1 MDYFLQAWG
10 GGCYLLNKALLAR
23 AEGGSNRRQLRIW
36 GWGIYLAGLPAWVII
51 LVMKRDWMAATIEAG
66 GAPAMLLGL
75 IITIQGLQ
83 QTPGSLEKLCK
94 WFAYGLLA
102 AGVLYSLYDYR
113 GLTALS
119 QLLEIGVMA
128 GFLIGTWLLATKK
141 ASGWLWFMLM
151 NTSMGVLMWTQYKP
165 VLAGQQFLS
174 LCFVVHGYWR
184 SKKKDGSNGWGG
196 L

>member
-1 MDYFLQAWG
+1 MDYFLQTWG

-23 AEGGSNRRQLRIW
+23 AEGGRNRRQLRIW

-75 IITIQGLQ
+75 IATIQGLKQ
-83 QTPGSLEKLCK
+83 APGLLEKLSK
-94 WFAYGLLA
+94 WFAYALLV

-113 GLTALS
+113 GITALS

-128 GFLIGTWLLATKK
+128 GFLIGTWLLATKN

-151 NTSMGVLMWTQYKP
+151 NTSMGLLMWTQHKP
-165 VLAGQQFLS
+165 VLAVQQLVS
-174 LCFVVHGYWR
+174 LCFVIHGYCR
-184 SKKKDGSNGWGG
+184 SKKKEGSNC
-196 L
+196 